1 MTALSLFWLSS
12 GGFMLSL
19 KGRVWLLVIVILGCF
34 LALSSI
40 ALYTLKVA
48 SDSDNKSRVKQLFQS
63 TYSTIT
69 SLEKMVSKNQLAEA
83 QAKEIAIHLLRNN
96 IYHKSE
102 YVYVADEK
110 LIFLATPLDPQLHG
124 TSFHA
129 FKDSQGNSVG
139 EILFNAVAS
148 QSGEIAE
155 YHWTQRQADGSVEG
169 KLSIA
174 QRTPKWGWYVGTGI
188 GFDEVNQRFWSTA
201 RWQLGVCIAL
211 SVLIAALLMYATKGL
226 LTLLGGE
233 PKDVLKLVRLVA
245 AGDLSSN
252 RSMAVSDDNS
262 ILGSTIS
269 MRNALSKIVTSL
281 ALAVENLHKQTH
293 NSEERI
299 NRLNI
304 NFAKQRSETDMVATA
319 MTEMAMSS
327 QTVSESASNA
337 AQAANQADAKSVE
350 AMRVVATSVDK
361 ISELSAQIQDSHK
374 AIAELGNDVNNIVV
388 VLDVIKG
395 IAEQTNLLALNAAIE
410 AARAGEDGRGFAVV
424 ADEVRGLAKRT
435 QDSTTE
441 IQSMITRLEQG
452 AQKAQESMNAS
463 MAIGHEAVDKV
474 KKTHASLDEISN
486 SINTITEMNN
496 QIATAAEEQNQVGE
510 DISRRINQISESAAQ
525 VAEISNQGKE
535 STHQLVTL
543 TDELDRNLQYFQLNK

>member
-1 MTALSLFWLSS
+1 
-12 GGFMLSL
+12 MLSL